1 MTVRAAH
8 RLEDVDDSVDVN
20 EAARLLGCD
29 PSTVRKLLSGRRLK
43 GHRVGVGN
51 NPRGIRVSV
60 ASVVAYKR
68 RHAIGGETPE
78 PSAEPP
84 TRQRAPSAA
93 VREMRAELRKLGLS
107 V

>member
-1 MTVRAAH
+1 
-8 RLEDVDDSVDVN
+8 
-20 EAARLLGCD
+20 
-29 PSTVRKLLSGRRLK
+29 
-43 GHRVGVGN
+43 
-51 NPRGIRVSV
+51 
-60 ASVVAYKR
+60 VVAYKR